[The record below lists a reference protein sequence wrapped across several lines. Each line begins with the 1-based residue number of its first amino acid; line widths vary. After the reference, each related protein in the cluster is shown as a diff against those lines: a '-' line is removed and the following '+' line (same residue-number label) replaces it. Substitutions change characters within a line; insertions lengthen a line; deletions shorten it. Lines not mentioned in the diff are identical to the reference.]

1 MITELESYE
10 QFGKRCGLKAYRK
23 LAALLTQNLRKG
35 SKGLSELLR
44 AEADQAFEE
53 RKAAAKKRGEEAGTK
68 LLLSNVYDA
77 FDGTSDCY
85 SSWHF
90 YLFKCK
96 GPQK

>member
-1 MITELESYE
+1 MQRDVTELESYE

-44 AEADQAFEE
+44 TEADQAFEE

-68 LLLSNVYDA
+68 LLLPMFMMLSMVLLIVIVPA
-77 FDGTSDCY
+77 FLSI
-85 SSWHF
+85 
-90 YLFKCK
+90 
-96 GPQK
+96 QM